1 MKGPPHN
8 TEKLLRPSTPPG
20 QKKRGR
26 KPGTPKTPGSGI
38 KKGQKQKSTIIKEKL
53 LADAHTRMFGHLT
66 QEQLLALTPL
76 DTFKMLN
83 ALALEVGQYGLAM
96 AASGNAA
103 PYRHARLAPKVV
115 DEPDEDRDAVKIK
128 GGFPVD

>member
-1 MKGPPHN
+1 MMSAPRNP
-8 TEKLLRPSTPPG
+8 ERMLRSKTPPD
-20 QKKRGR
+20 KKKPGR
-26 KPGTPKTPGSGI
+26 KPGTPKTPGSG
-38 KKGQKQKSTIIKEKL
+38 KQKGSKNKTTIIKEKL